1 MVKSWIRPWVYVAR
15 GSARVQVSSAVGGE
29 TLLLDEEVAAGSVFV
44 VPRFAV
50 AFVAAGADGVE
61 WVSLIKSARYVRDMH
76 YVHECCWHTNHAVRA
91 CMAGRWWST

>member
-1 MVKSWIRPWVYVAR
+1 MVREGVAQAVYVAR

-50 AFVAAGADGVE
+50 AFVAAGTDGVE
-61 WVSLIKSARYVRDMH
+61 WVSLIKSARYVTVYDPK
-76 YVHECCWHTNHAVRA
+76 YTP
-91 CMAGRWWST
+91 